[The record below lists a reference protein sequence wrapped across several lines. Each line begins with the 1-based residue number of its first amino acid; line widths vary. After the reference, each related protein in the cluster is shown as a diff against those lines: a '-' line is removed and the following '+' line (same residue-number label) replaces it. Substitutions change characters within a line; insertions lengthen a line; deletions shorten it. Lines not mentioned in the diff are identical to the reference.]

1 MTLSSAL
8 GLAQSVEPKNTVIT
22 SDGPAEMVTNDKQT
36 ETTITFKDHVVAIG
50 TNMKLTCDFLE
61 VVVNR
66 SGDPSATIGKL
77 NKFRS
82 MLATGNVFFVLGDR
96 EAACGRAQILPGEE
110 KVILSEHPV
119 VVDHD
124 QNTRFAGETIT
135 LYSGKRRVEVEKP
148 VLTAPPVKD
157 LGVDK
162 EIKPAPATLP
172 APPVKDVGV
181 DKQIKPA
188 PATPPPA
195 DAPKKS

>member
-1 MTLSSAL
+1 MKSLRRPSLFFFLTLIPVVAR
-8 GLAQSVEPKNTVIT
+8 AQSVEPRNTVIT
-22 SDGPAEMVTNDKQT
+22 SDGPAVMVTNDKQT
-36 ETTITFKDHVVAIG
+36 ETTITFKDHVVAVG

-66 SGDPSATIGKL
+66 SGDPTATIGKL

-110 KVILSEHPV
+110 KVVLSENPV

-135 LYSGKRRVEVEKP
+135 LYSGQRRVEVDKP
-148 VLTAPPVKD
+148 ILTAPPVKD

-162 EIKPAPATLP
+162 ETK
-172 APPVKDVGV
+172 
-181 DKQIKPA
+181 
-188 PATPPPA
+188 PATPALPA
-195 DAPKKS
+195 AIAPAAPKQP